1 MDDLIYLEDDAD
13 QYSDEPKPKADVVT
27 ISGADAMAIHEF
39 VCHVNIR
46 CYDERFKDRGMMKS
60 RALRDQL
67 DRMREILHSLLDY
80 PQFEPFYYWSPPSDM
95 PPDQAEPELISAVA
109 DRSEVQFHSV
119 GIYLAPD
126 SIPVGTLEIA
136 IDDEAGDACGVVSM
150 RGMTSAAAW
159 TKTAA
164 RLDDTISTFVNAI
177 SIDKDALVA
186 AKLTMP
192 TPGLDDAVSKALIN

>member
-13 QYSDEPKPKADVVT
+13 PNADEPKPKAGVMT
-27 ISGADAMAIHEF
+27 ITAADAIALHEF

-67 DRMREILHSLLDY
+67 DRMREILHTLLDY
-80 PQFEPFYYWSPPSDM
+80 PHFEPFYYSSPPSDM
-95 PPDQAEPELISAVA
+95 PPDQAEPELIAAVA

-136 IDDEAGDACGVVSM
+136 IDDEAGEACGIVSM
-150 RGMTSAAAW
+150 RGMTSAATW
-159 TKTAA
+159 TKAGA
-164 RLDDTISTFVNAI
+164 SLDETIKTFIDAI
-177 SIDKDALVA
+177 SIDKEDGVE
-186 AKLTMP
+186 P
-192 TPGLDDAVSKALIN
+192 RR

>member
-1 MDDLIYLEDDAD
+1 MGEVIYLEDDAD
-13 QYSDEPKPKADVVT
+13 QDRDEPKPKADVMT
-27 ISGADAMAIHEF
+27 ISGADAMALNEF
-39 VCHVNIR
+39 VRHVNIR

-67 DRMREILHSLLDY
+67 DRMREILDTLLDY
-80 PQFEPFYYWSPPSDM
+80 PHLEPFYYWSPPSDM

-136 IDDEAGDACGVVSM
+136 IDEEAGDACGIVSM

-159 TKTAA
+159 TKAGA
-164 RLDDTISTFVNAI
+164 SLDETINIFVQAI
-177 SIDKDALVA
+177 PIDVDDNVS
-186 AKLTMP
+186 
-192 TPGLDDAVSKALIN
+192 LDN

>member
-1 MDDLIYLEDDAD
+1 MGDVIYLEDDAD
-13 QYSDEPKPKADVVT
+13 QDRDEPKPKADVMT
-27 ISGADAMAIHEF
+27 ISGADAMALDEF
-39 VCHVNIR
+39 VRHVNTR

-67 DRMREILHSLLDY
+67 DRMRQILDTLLDY

-95 PPDQAEPELISAVA
+95 PPDQAEPELIAAVA

-136 IDDEAGDACGVVSM
+136 IDDEAGEACGIVSM

-159 TKTAA
+159 TKAGA
-164 RLDDTISTFVNAI
+164 SLDETIKTFVDAI
-177 SIDKDALVA
+177 SIDNEDGVEPPRVIDAREA
-186 AKLTMP
+186 CKP
-192 TPGLDDAVSKALIN
+192 N

>member
-1 MDDLIYLEDDAD
+1 MGDVIYLEDDAD
-13 QYSDEPKPKADVVT
+13 QYSDEPKPKADVMT
-27 ISGADAMAIHEF
+27 ISGGDAMALNEF
-39 VCHVNIR
+39 VRHVSIR

-67 DRMREILHSLLDY
+67 DRMREILDTLLDY
-80 PQFEPFYYWSPPSDM
+80 PHFEPFYYWSLPSNM
-95 PPDQAEPELISAVA
+95 PPEQAEPELISAVA

-136 IDDEAGDACGVVSM
+136 VDDEAGEACGIVSI

-159 TKTAA
+159 TKAGA
-164 RLDDTISTFVNAI
+164 SLDDIINTFVDAI
-177 SIDKDALVA
+177 SIDDEDGVEPSA
-186 AKLTMP
+186 
-192 TPGLDDAVSKALIN
+192 

>member
-1 MDDLIYLEDDAD
+1 MGDVIYLEDDAD
-13 QYSDEPKPKADVVT
+13 PYSDEPKPKADVMT
-27 ISGADAMAIHEF
+27 ISGIDAMALREF

-67 DRMREILHSLLDY
+67 DRMREILHTLLDY
-80 PQFEPFYYWSPPSDM
+80 PRFEPFYYSSPPNDM
-95 PPDQAEPELISAVA
+95 PADQAELQLIAALA

-136 IDDEAGDACGVVSM
+136 VDDETGEACGIVSL
-150 RGMTSAAAW
+150 RGMTSAAIW
-159 TKTAA
+159 TKAGA
-164 RLDDTISTFVNAI
+164 SLDDTIKTFVDAI
-177 SIDKDALVA
+177 PIDDEDGVEPSA
-186 AKLTMP
+186 
-192 TPGLDDAVSKALIN
+192 

>member
-1 MDDLIYLEDDAD
+1 MGDVIYLEDDAD
-13 QYSDEPKPKADVVT
+13 RYSDEPKPKADVMT
-27 ISGADAMAIHEF
+27 ISGADAMALNEF
-39 VCHVNIR
+39 VRHVNIR

-67 DRMREILHSLLDY
+67 DRMRQILDTLLDY

-95 PPDQAEPELISAVA
+95 PPDQAEPELIAAVA

-136 IDDEAGDACGVVSM
+136 IDDEAGEICGIVSIK
-150 RGMTSAAAW
+150 GMTSTAIW
-159 TKTAA
+159 TKAGTS
-164 RLDDTISTFVNAI
+164 LDDTIKTFVDAI
-177 SIDKDALVA
+177 SINDTDGVEPSA
-186 AKLTMP
+186 
-192 TPGLDDAVSKALIN
+192 